1 MTTMLFAPLDS
12 HYEERAALHRAARL
26 ELLHNRLVK
35 RLEKVNNLAD
45 EVERA
50 AAELADI
57 TQASAIEAF
66 RGAMFSS
73 ASAGFLRLEAGQ
85 TLGL

>member
-12 HYEERAALHRAARL
+12 HYEERAALHQAARL

-35 RLEKVNNLAD
+35 RLAKVNHLAD

-50 AAELADI
+50 AAELVGV
-57 TQASAIEAF
+57 TQGSAIEAF
-66 RGAMFSS
+66 RGAMLSS
-73 ASAGFLRLEAGQ
+73 S
-85 TLGL
+85 